1 MVVCFSNSPGQSRP
15 NSAHTLYDL
24 AYGEIRLSIDV
35 RKLRQYLLNYGEPEA
50 GLDLPGV
57 MDRRY
62 RMAMVI
68 PCYDEQPYTVLAL
81 LKKLRQLSAEQIT
94 ILVVNA
100 PIDSEAQA
108 LERTR
113 GLWQQLWAAYG
124 QGCEEAER
132 VFPPQSRVK
141 WLCGGE
147 LLPDCILV
155 SRCFAGELIPTR
167 QGVGLARK
175 IGADIACRL
184 YLDGSLTQPFL
195 LNTDADVRLPSGYFE
210 AAQEQFDEQ
219 TSALIYPFLHEAEPG
234 LEKVSQFYEL
244 KLRYYVSGLMSSGSS
259 YAFSTIGSTMAVHL
273 GHYVHVRGFPK
284 KSGGE
289 DFYLLNKLA
298 KVGRVKTL
306 AAPVISITGRES
318 HRVPFGT
325 GPALSKLIS
334 LKSLA
339 EAEVWYHPRTF
350 HLLRVWLQEILHPQ
364 IWAESSAELF
374 RANFENALPGTVALA
389 ERQALGAY
397 GERLGLLKMV
407 SRTQRQFK
415 DPQRYG
421 KAITDWFD
429 GFQTL
434 KFIHYLRD
442 VLLPLVNLRYL
453 LESADF
459 LSSDEKACIR
469 RLMDTDYEWQ

>member
-1 MVVCFSNSPGQSRP
+1 MS
-15 NSAHTLYDL
+15 L
-24 AYGEIRLSIDV
+24 EV
-35 RKLRQYLLNYGEPEA
+35 RKLQQYLVNYGEPEA
-50 GLDLPGV
+50 SLDLPGL

-62 RMAMVI
+62 SMAMVI
-68 PCYDEQPYTVLAL
+68 PCYDEQPHIVLAL
-81 LKKLRQLSAEQIT
+81 LKRLRQLSAEQIT
-94 ILVVNA
+94 IVVVNA
-100 PIDSEAQA
+100 PVDSEVQA
-108 LERTR
+108 LERTQV
-113 GLWQQLWAAYG
+113 LWQRLRGAYDQDHKG
-124 QGCEEAER
+124 GER
-132 VFPPQSRVK
+132 TFHPQSKVN
-141 WLCGGE
+141 WLSGGA

-155 SRCFAGELIPTR
+155 SRCFAGELIPTH

-175 IGADIACRL
+175 IGADIACRM
-184 YLDGSLTQPFL
+184 YSNGSLTQPFL
-195 LNTDADVRLPSGYFE
+195 LNTDADVHLPAGYFE

-219 TSALIYPFLHEAEPG
+219 TSALIYPYLHEAEPG
-234 LEKVSQFYEL
+234 LQKVSQFYEL
-244 KLRYYVSGLMSSGSS
+244 KLRYYVSGLISSGSC

-273 GHYVHVRGFPK
+273 GHYVSVRGFPK

-306 AAPVISITGRES
+306 SAPVIRITGRES

-339 EAEVWYHPRTF
+339 DAEVWYHPRTF
-350 HLLRVWLQEILHPQ
+350 HLLRIWLQEILHPQ